1 MLLSGRLYFYGY
13 KVMEWIL
20 ASASPRRKE
29 LFAQLVEKFEI
40 IPAKGE
46 EKAESAL
53 SPEKL
58 VQVLAEQKAEEIAS
72 LPQAKGKWILGA
84 DTIVAL
90 DNEVLGKPK
99 NEVDAK
105 RMLTALSDREH
116 GVYTGVCFIG
126 THHGERVKFTD
137 FACTKVLFERLTSE
151 QIDEYIKSGSPMDK
165 AGAYG
170 IQDGGLVKEI
180 TGSYSNVVGLPVEL
194 CASWIERIE
203 KLR

>member
-1 MLLSGRLYFYGY
+1 
-13 KVMEWIL
+13 MEWIL

-29 LFAQLVEKFEI
+29 LFSQLVEKFEI

-58 VQVLAEQKAEEIAS
+58 VQVLAEQKAEEIAF

-90 DNEVLGKPK
+90 DSEVLGKPK
-99 NEVDAK
+99 DEVDAK
-105 RMLTALSDREH
+105 RMLNALSGREH

-126 THHGERVKFTD
+126 TNHGEKVKFTD

-151 QIDEYIKSGSPMDK
+151 QIDKYIQSGSPMDK

-194 CASWIERIE
+194 CKTWLKRIE